1 MGTRSMI
8 AIQNPYSKD
17 VRAVYCHWDGY
28 LEHNGAILQKHYSN
42 SPKVNNLIALGD
54 LSSLGTQIGEP
65 HPFSKFVSDTEEFK
79 ALPKAEQERIKAETE
94 ALYEHAKDMGYCTF
108 YQRDRGEDAPFKVF
122 PTLAKATDYYESSW
136 CEYLYLFKYSKADD
150 YQSGEWHYKQ
160 NGGRW
165 KKLAPAIKKLKA
177 EECAG

>member
-28 LEHNGAILQKHYSN
+28 LEHNGAILQKHYAA

-54 LSSLGTQIGEP
+54 LSSLGTQIGEA
-65 HPFSKFVSDTEEFK
+65 HPFSPHGSKED
-79 ALPKAEQERIKAETE
+79 E

-122 PTLAKATDYYESSW
+122 KSLAEATDYYEGSW
-136 CEYLYLFKYSKADD
+136 CEYLYVFKYKASDD
-150 YQSGEWHYKQ
+150 FQSGEWHFKRRDE
-160 NGGRW
+160 RW
-165 KKLAPAIKKLKA
+165 KKLAPAIRKLNA
-177 EECAG
+177 DECAG